1 MTYCQDCGAAN
12 DTAATFCRICGRG
25 LSPERSD
32 FLCPICTAPL
42 AQQAAFCSACGV
54 AVMRPQNAA
63 PAPNFAFA
71 GAGADNIGS
80 AGPPAAPAHPIVQG
94 INESLDLPDWL
105 KRAAAEQPPDASQ
118 ATDGSFM
125 YTGANHLPAQPAMPI
140 SATQT
145 SQEPSS
151 VSSWPSAPARPAP
164 PSIESTGHQPTT
176 HPSSFASPPAAAEP
190 SPWSAQPTSM
200 PQPPLAQPVQST
212 FASAAPPLME
222 QHAVATAPPES
233 AQTASRRILS
243 PEIPNGGLDRTMP
256 SWLNEPPKQVA
267 PAPIA
272 PAPAP
277 APSPVVAST
286 DTTSFISESDLPA
299 WIRQLAEAEEV
310 RKAEETA
317 QTALAARKAVADQVQ
332 TSSGTAGAGQ
342 NLFGEGSLAR
352 RISQLP
358 GEAEPPTIASN
369 PWLTR
374 HEQSQSN
381 SAAQSDVWSRPMSSI
396 PRDQQ
401 EQGEQEQANFAP
413 ASDFRPDPSQA
424 ASPLAPVVNKVT
436 STSPLLRIVLLGAV
450 LVSVLAII
458 AYVFLLGGS

>member
-12 DTAATFCRICGRG
+12 DPAATFCRICGRG
-25 LSPERSD
+25 LSAERSD

-54 AVMRPQNAA
+54 AVMRTQAAA

-71 GAGADNIGS
+71 GAGGESIGS
-80 AGPPAAPAHPIVQG
+80 AGPPAGPAHPIVQG

-118 ATDGSFM
+118 TTDGNFM
-125 YTGANHLPAQPAMPI
+125 YTGANHLPAQPTMPI
-140 SATQT
+140 PAAQAWK
-145 SQEPSS
+145 EPSS
-151 VSSWPSAPARPAP
+151 HSSWPSVPAQHAAP
-164 PSIESTGHQPTT
+164 SFDTMSNQPTAQ
-176 HPSSFASPPAAAEP
+176 PNLFANPQAAAEP
-190 SPWSAQPTSM
+190 SPWTAQRNSM
-200 PQPPLAQPVQST
+200 PQPPIAQSVQPQY
-212 FASAAPPLME
+212 ASASAPPME
-222 QHAVATAPPES
+222 QHVVAYAPEEG
-233 AQTASRRILS
+233 AEAARRMPAL
-243 PEIPNGGLDRTMP
+243 EIPNGGLDRAMP
-256 SWLNEPPKQVA
+256 SWLNEPPQQVA
-267 PAPIA
+267 PMPASPPPV

-277 APSPVVAST
+277 VAAST

-310 RKAEETA
+310 RKTEETA
-317 QTALAARKAVADQVQ
+317 QAALAAREAAFNHVQ
-332 TSSGTAGAGQ
+332 TSSETAGSGQ

-374 HEQSQSN
+374 HEQSQPT

-396 PRDQQ
+396 PRQQQ
-401 EQGEQEQANFAP
+401 EQGEQDQANFAP
-413 ASDFRPDPSQA
+413 APDFRPDPSQA

-436 STSPLLRIVLLGAV
+436 SVSPLLRIVLLGAV
-450 LVSVLAII
+450 LVSVLAFI